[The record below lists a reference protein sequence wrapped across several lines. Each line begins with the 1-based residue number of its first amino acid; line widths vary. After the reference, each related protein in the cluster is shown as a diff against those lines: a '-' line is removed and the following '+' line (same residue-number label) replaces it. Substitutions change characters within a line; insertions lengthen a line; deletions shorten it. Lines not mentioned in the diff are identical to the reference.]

1 MRLPLLVSPTAA
13 TVALVALGGGPSLAD
28 ATIAIEEAR
37 YGGNGRF
44 CSAMAFF
51 SERCAGRES
60 CTIAITPETE
70 PCEVP
75 GGPVGSTTVQ
85 LRYRCGGSTNAV
97 AASGRSLLRL
107 GCSSVVVQSRGG
119 R

>member
-1 MRLPLLVSPTAA
+1 MRLPLASSFAA

-28 ATIAIEEAR
+28 GTIAIEEAR

-60 CTIAITPETE
+60 CTIEITPEAE

-75 GGPVGSTTVQ
+75 GGPVGSPTVQ
-85 LRYRCGGSTNAV
+85 LRYGCGGSTNAV

-107 GCSSVVVQSRGG
+107 GCSSVVVRSRRG